1 MTKAMSKAAKRR
13 AKKRTISLHGSE
25 PVPMRATGRDRRHTN
40 QPEDASMAPLQAR
53 CRHIGAPATEDGIR
67 EARAP
72 WYGCNAG
79 RAMAAT
85 AASQDRPD
93 LWDAICH
100 MRKTVARYDAA
111 IGAPR
116 RHAVC
121 LRLLAPLDALEATA
135 ETPPLDTRSDADR
148 RISAITA
155 WTAMHGWL
163 SLVDGPAASEA
174 LRVVIDDA
182 RVTDADGLVLALRAV
197 SDGIKGAPAKYRG
210 RDTRRG

>member
-1 MTKAMSKAAKRR
+1 MASKAAKRR

-25 PVPMRATGRDRRHTN
+25 DVPMRPTGRDRRHTN
-40 QPEDASMAPLQAR
+40 QQQDASAATLKTR
-53 CRHIGAPATEDGIR
+53 CRQIGQPHTEDGIR

-79 RAMAAT
+79 RAMAA
-85 AASQDRPD
+85 AVCADDRAG

-121 LRLLAPLDALEATA
+121 LRLLAPLDVMEATA
-135 ETPPLDTRSDADR
+135 DSPASDDR
-148 RISAITA
+148 PEAERHASAVSG
-155 WTAMHGWL
+155 WMAMHGWL
-163 SLVDGPAASEA
+163 GWVDKPAASQA
-174 LRVVIDDA
+174 LAVVVDDA
-182 RVTDADGLVLALRAV
+182 RVTDADGLVLALRCV
-197 SDGIKGAPAKYRG
+197 SDGIKGNPMKYRG
-210 RDTRRG
+210 RESLPG

>member
-1 MTKAMSKAAKRR
+1 MASKAAKRR

-25 PVPMRATGRDRRHTN
+25 SVPMRATGRDRRHTN
-40 QPEDASMAPLQAR
+40 QQEDASMSTLKTR
-53 CRHIGAPATEDGIR
+53 CRQIGQAPTEDGIR

-79 RAMAAT
+79 RAMAAAVS
-85 AASQDRPD
+85 AADRAD

-121 LRLLAPLDALEATA
+121 LRLLAPLDAMEATA
-135 ETPPLDTRSDADR
+135 DSPAPDDRSEVER
-148 RISAITA
+148 RNAA
-155 WTAMHGWL
+155 VNGWMAMQGWL
-163 SLVDGPAASEA
+163 GWVDKPAASQA
-174 LRVVIDDA
+174 LRVVVDDE
-182 RVTDADGLVLALRAV
+182 RVTDADGLVLALRCV
-197 SDGIKGAPAKYRG
+197 SDGIKGNPLKYRG
-210 RDTRRG
+210 RESLPG